1 MSVLDI
7 ASGFSLPLDAATET
21 FGILA
26 KRGAGK
32 SNAAVVMAEEMF
44 DAQIP
49 WVAIDPKGDWWGL
62 RASKDGKKPG
72 LPIPVFGGRHGD
84 IPLEP
89 SAGAMMAELI
99 LGQMLTCVLDVSEFT
114 KAETIKFLTPFAER
128 LLRLAEDEPFHL
140 FLEEAHEYLP
150 QRVGRD
156 ETRLVGAW
164 QKIIKQGR
172 FKGIGCT
179 LISQRSASVNKDVL
193 TQVETL
199 IVLRTTSPQ
208 DRAAVKG
215 WVDVHTGATEMLET
229 LPSLKTG
236 EAWVWSPVFDT
247 FERIRF
253 RQRRTYD
260 SGATPKVGEKRRAP
274 ATLADVD
281 LEAIRSQMVETIERV
296 KENDPKELRR
306 RIRDL
311 EARLARQKPQI
322 EVVEKVVEVER
333 VVEVPRLVEVVPE
346 WVMKRATELDW
357 DLQHLR
363 EDFAD
368 FFEALENIQSGKDER
383 PKPEVRLPRQ
393 PLAERV
399 KAERAKVVVPTQA
412 TDTTITGGARRM
424 LEVLAWYPKELTRT
438 MLATLAGLKASSGTY
453 SNYLSILKTSGM
465 IEVSGSKVAPT
476 RAGLDYIGEVAPMSE
491 SDLQEQWRRK
501 LTGGAQRMFDILL
514 REYPDGLS
522 RQELADAAE
531 LAASS
536 GTYSNYLSILRTNN
550 LIEEYDGMVTA
561 SRTLFF
567 D

>member
-1 MSVLDI
+1 MKTALDI
-7 ASGFSLPLDAATET
+7 APGFSLPLDAATET

-281 LEAIRSQMVETIERV
+281 LEAIKAQMADTIERV
-296 KENDPKELRR
+296 KENDPKELKK

-311 EARLARQKPQI
+311 EARLARQKPS
-322 EVVEKVVEVER
+322 
-333 VVEVPRLVEVVPE
+333 
-346 WVMKRATELDW
+346 T
-357 DLQHLR
+357 LR
-363 EDFAD
+363 
-368 FFEALENIQSGKDER
+368 
-383 PKPEVRLPRQ
+383 
-393 PLAERV
+393 
-399 KAERAKVVVPTQA
+399 
-412 TDTTITGGARRM
+412 
-424 LEVLAWYPKELTRT
+424 
-438 MLATLAGLKASSGTY
+438 
-453 SNYLSILKTSGM
+453 
-465 IEVSGSKVAPT
+465 
-476 RAGLDYIGEVAPMSE
+476 
-491 SDLQEQWRRK
+491 
-501 LTGGAQRMFDILL
+501 
-514 REYPDGLS
+514 
-522 RQELADAAE
+522 
-531 LAASS
+531 
-536 GTYSNYLSILRTNN
+536 
-550 LIEEYDGMVTA
+550 
-561 SRTLFF
+561 
-567 D
+567 

>member
-296 KENDPKELRR
+296 KENDPKELKK

-311 EARLARQKPQI
+311 EARLARQKPQV
-322 EVVEKVVEVER
+322 EVVEKVVEVE
-333 VVEVPRLVEVVPE
+333 VEVVPQE
-346 WVMKRATELDW
+346 FQKILDAADTSLQGALASLQKLS
-357 DLQHLR
+357 DLASDGSTR
-363 EDFAD
+363 RPEVRSPRV
-368 FFEALENIQSGKDER
+368 FEQPKVER
-383 PKPEVRLPRQ
+383 PKAEQPRVTT
-393 PLAERV
+393 E
-399 KAERAKVVVPTQA
+399 TG
-412 TDTTITGGARRM
+412 TTITGGARRM

-491 SDLQEQWRRK
+491 LDLQEQWRRK

-514 REYPDGLS
+514 REYPGGLS

>member
-296 KENDPKELRR
+296 KENDPKELKR

-322 EVVEKVVEVER
+322 EVVEKVVEVE
-333 VVEVPRLVEVVPE
+333 VEVVPQE
-346 WVMKRATELDW
+346 FQKILDAADTSLQGALASLQKLS
-357 DLQHLR
+357 DLASDGSTR
-363 EDFAD
+363 RPEVRPSRV
-368 FFEALENIQSGKDER
+368 FEQ
-383 PKPEVRLPRQ
+383 PKPEQPR
-393 PLAERV
+393 AEPPRV
-399 KAERAKVVVPTQA
+399 T

-465 IEVSGSKVAPT
+465 IEVSGSRVAPT

>member
-1 MSVLDI
+1 MKTALDI
-7 ASGFSLPLDAATET
+7 APGFSLPLDAATET

-281 LEAIRSQMVETIERV
+281 LEAIKAQMVETIERV
-296 KENDPKELRR
+296 KENDPKELKK

-311 EARLARQKPQI
+311 EARLARQKPQV
-322 EVVEKVVEVER
+322 EVVEKVVEVE
-333 VVEVPRLVEVVPE
+333 VVPQE
-346 WVMKRATELDW
+346 FQKILDAADTSLQGALASLQKLS
-357 DLQHLR
+357 DLASDGSTR
-363 EDFAD
+363 RPEVRSPRV
-368 FFEALENIQSGKDER
+368 FEQPKVER
-383 PKPEVRLPRQ
+383 PKAEQPRVTT
-393 PLAERV
+393 E
-399 KAERAKVVVPTQA
+399 TG
-412 TDTTITGGARRM
+412 TTITGGARRM

-465 IEVSGSKVAPT
+465 IEVNGSKVVPT
-476 RAGLDYIGEVAPMSE
+476 RAGLDYIGAVAPMSE

-531 LAASS
+531 LVASS

-550 LIEEYDGMVTA
+550 LIEEYDGMVRA
-561 SRTLFF
+561 SHTLFL
-567 D
+567 

>member
-296 KENDPKELRR
+296 KENDPKELKR

-322 EVVEKVVEVER
+322 EVVEKVVEVE
-333 VVEVPRLVEVVPE
+333 VEVVPQE
-346 WVMKRATELDW
+346 FQKILDAADTSLQGALANLQKLS
-357 DLQHLR
+357 DLASDGSTR
-363 EDFAD
+363 RPEVRPSRV
-368 FFEALENIQSGKDER
+368 FEQ
-383 PKPEVRLPRQ
+383 PKPEQPR
-393 PLAERV
+393 AEPPRAEPPRAEPPRV
-399 KAERAKVVVPTQA
+399 T

-465 IEVSGSKVAPT
+465 IEVSGSRVAPT

-514 REYPDGLS
+514 REYPGGLS

-531 LAASS
+531 LVASS